1 MLDVSLTAMIT
12 TIVVFLALIY
22 FLNIKLYRPLLL
34 HMEKREAIIKED
46 ETNAMK
52 NAQDADA
59 DKAEIVRIMD
69 AAKLQAVKIKQEAMD
84 SAKQA
89 AAREIAEKK
98 TAMEEDFD
106 QFLGGLDEQKRNL
119 RNDLQAKIPEFKK
132 ALSTA
137 VAKV

>member
-46 ETNAMK
+46 EANAMK

-69 AAKLQAVKIKQEAMD
+69 AAKLQARWSCRVQNLLRLTRLPQLRCVLLA
-84 SAKQA
+84 SL
-89 AAREIAEKK
+89 
-98 TAMEEDFD
+98 D
-106 QFLGGLDEQKRNL
+106 QRHCG
-119 RNDLQAKIPEFKK
+119 
-132 ALSTA
+132 
-137 VAKV
+137 

>member
-46 ETNAMK
+46 EANAMK

-84 SAKQA
+84 SAK
-89 AAREIAEKK
+89 
-98 TAMEEDFD
+98 DLN

-119 RNDLQAKIPEFKK
+119 KNDLQAKIPEFKN
-132 ALSTA
+132 ALSSA

>member
-1 MLDVSLTAMIT
+1 
-12 TIVVFLALIY
+12 
-22 FLNIKLYRPLLL
+22 
-34 HMEKREAIIKED
+34 
-46 ETNAMK
+46 
-52 NAQDADA
+52 
-59 DKAEIVRIMD
+59 MD

-98 TAMEEDFD
+98 AAMEEDFD

-119 RNDLQAKIPEFKK
+119 KNDLQAKIPEFKN